1 MELLCNLCAST
12 TGVSKFIDGTA
23 AAKQRLRILLAL
35 TDARDLQTRMAAGGA
50 LNMIVEYEPGV
61 DAILSQEGG
70 AGGLGG
76 VRHVLEMCNDDDE
89 GMKHRGLAAL
99 HCMIFSEGKVGS
111 RAMEVVKEEG
121 GRDVVTNS
129 LKGTRR
135 PEILQVG
142 VEVLK
147 ALM

>member
-1 MELLCNLCAST
+1 
-12 TGVSKFIDGTA
+12 
-23 AAKQRLRILLAL
+23 
-35 TDARDLQTRMAAGGA
+35 
-50 LNMIVEYEPGV
+50 MIVEYEPGGEAVLKQEKGVKYLLDMCV
-61 DAILSQEGG
+61 DE
-70 AGGLGG
+70 
-76 VRHVLEMCNDDDE
+76 DE

-99 HCMIFSEGKVGS
+99 HSMFFL
-111 RAMEVVKEEG
+111 EG
-121 GRDVVTNS
+121 GVGLKIVEAVKQEGGKDIVTNC

>member
-1 MELLCNLCAST
+1 
-12 TGVSKFIDGTA
+12 
-23 AAKQRLRILLAL
+23 
-35 TDARDLQTRMAAGGA
+35 
-50 LNMIVEYEPGV
+50 MIVEYEPGV
-61 DAILSQEGG
+61 DAVLSQE
-70 AGGLGG
+70 GG

-99 HCMIFSEGKVGS
+99 HCMIFSEGELGS
-111 RAMEVVKEEG
+111 RALEMVKEEG
-121 GRDVVTNS
+121 GKDVVTNS

>member
-1 MELLCNLCAST
+1 MELICNLCASV
-12 TGVSKFIDGTA
+12 TGVAKFIDGTP
-23 AAKQRLRILLAL
+23 AAKHRLHILLAL
-35 TDARDLQTRMAAGGA
+35 TDARDLQTRMASGGA

-61 DAILSQEGG
+61 EAVLAQEK
-70 AGGLGG
+70 G
-76 VRHVLEMCNDDDE
+76 VKYLLDMCNDTDE

-99 HCMIFSEGKVGS
+99 HCMIFSEGEVTRK
-111 RAMEVVKEEG
+111 AMEVLKKEG
-121 GRDVVTNS
+121 AKDVVTNT